1 MEKIKEIDCDSSDI
15 IKNINQD
22 LCLCR
27 KNKLFGLYEQ
37 CTNKKKEGNLCGR
50 HSKGKEV
57 LLVSD
62 PLPKSLKKYIDLNS
76 YLQYGDKVFKKATL
90 LELFN
95 TLRYYNISNSVNKK
109 NEMIENLKTN
119 FDILKNYSDNDKL
132 KKITRIQ
139 KLIKKY
145 IENKERLLRGPAY
158 LNRKLCNNT
167 DDFLTFEEIENIPN
181 KYFFSFKDKDNF
193 IYGFDIRSFNKLI
206 ECKMD
211 NPYNRNEIPDYAIK
225 NLKNLT
231 SNPKYQLVEIQ
242 NGKITKE
249 QRMNQRVISVFQKID
264 ELDTY
269 AGGTSIDWFLNLSGN
284 QLKLYYKVLED
295 IWNYRSELSNSRKN
309 EIVPDKK
316 MFPITVPHFYN
327 LNDKHK
333 MRKIVLAEMDKLV
346 STAPKRE
353 DRVLGCYYTLIG
365 LVEVSQQVANALP
378 WLVQI

>member
-1 MEKIKEIDCDSSDI
+1 MKKIKEIDCDSSDI
-15 IKNINQD
+15 IKEFNQD

-37 CTNKKKEGNLCGR
+37 CTSKKKIGDFCGK
-50 HSKGKEV
+50 HAKGKEK
-57 LLVSD
+57 LLVSE
-62 PLPKSLKKYIDLNS
+62 PLPKSLKKMIELSS
-76 YLQYGDKVFKKATL
+76 YQKHGDKILNRATL
-90 LELFN
+90 LELIN
-95 TLRYYNISNSVNKK
+95 TIRYYNISNFSNKK
-109 NEMIENLKTN
+109 EDMIENLKKH
-119 FDILKNYSDNDKL
+119 FEILNEYSCDDKL
-132 KKITRIQ
+132 KKIKRIQ
-139 KLIKKY
+139 KLIKNY
-145 IENKERLLRGPAY
+145 IENKEIFLRGPAY
-158 LNRKLCNNT
+158 LNRKLCNNA

-193 IYGFDIRSFNKLI
+193 IYGFDIRSFKKLI

-211 NPYNRNEIPDYAIK
+211 NPYNRNKIPKHAIS
-225 NLKNLT
+225 NLKNLI

-309 EIVPDKK
+309 EIVPNKK